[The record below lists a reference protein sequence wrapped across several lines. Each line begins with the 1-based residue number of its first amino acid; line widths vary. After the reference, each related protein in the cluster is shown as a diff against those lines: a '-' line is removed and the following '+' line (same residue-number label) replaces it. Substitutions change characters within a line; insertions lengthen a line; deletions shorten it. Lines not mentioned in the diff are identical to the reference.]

1 MSSSSSSLPDTL
13 REGVEAVLSSLAG
26 RSVEIL
32 GVEPV
37 TGGCI
42 HQTARVSTN
51 LRQDFFLKWAQDA
64 LSDVFAAEADGL
76 SNLHGSTRD
85 STDLTVPEVIGHSA
99 AGEKP
104 AWLLLDYVPPGNPLE
119 DYAERLGEA
128 LSVLHEAGDGPYG
141 WHRSNYIGSLPQ
153 TNTHMD
159 DWPAFWWS
167 ERLEPQLALA
177 GDNGWLAGLDREWAT
192 LESELPKLLG
202 GAEEDGHSILHG
214 DLWSGNVYP
223 GPDGGP
229 VLVDPAV
236 YRGHREVDLAM
247 TELFGGFPRAFYAAY
262 EDRRPLRDGYKNIR
276 RHVYQL
282 YPLLV
287 HLNLFGGGYV
297 NSVKGALR
305 SALAAL

>member
-1 MSSSSSSLPDTL
+1 MRAGSPGTLPGAL
-13 REGVEAVLSSLAG
+13 REGVEAALSS
-26 RSVEIL
+26 RSARNVEIL
-32 GVEPV
+32 GAEPV

-42 HQTARVSTN
+42 HQTACVSTN
-51 LRQDFFLKWAQDA
+51 LQDDFFLKWAPGS

-76 SNLHGSTRD
+76 SALSA
-85 STDLTVPEVIGHSA
+85 STDLTVPEVIGYSH

-104 AWLLLDYVPPGNPLE
+104 AWLLLEYVPRGTPAG

-128 LSVLHEAGDGPYG
+128 LAVLHEPGEGLYG
-141 WHRSNYIGSLPQ
+141 WHRANYIGSLPQ
-153 TNTHMD
+153 ANTPMD
-159 DWPAFWWS
+159 DWPGFWWS
-167 ERLEPQLALA
+167 QRLEPQLALA
-177 GDNGWLAGLDREWAT
+177 ADNGRLTGLDREWAT
-192 LESELPKLLG
+192 LESRLPKLLRD
-202 GAEEDGHSILHG
+202 AAEDGRSILHG

-247 TELFGGFPRAFYAAY
+247 TELFGGFPRAFYTSYDDHRPVTSGY
-262 EDRRPLRDGYKNIR
+262 EDVR

-287 HLNLFGGGYV
+287 HVNLFGGAYV
-297 NSVKGALR
+297 DGTAGALR
-305 SALAAL
+305 RVLRSG

>member
-1 MSSSSSSLPDTL
+1 MAGSPSTLPSAL
-13 REGVEAVLSSLAG
+13 RAEVEEALSSRAK
-26 RSVEIL
+26 RSVEIV
-32 GVEPV
+32 GTEPV

-51 LRQDFFLKWAQDA
+51 LPDDFFLKWAPGP

-76 SNLHGSTRD
+76 SALRD
-85 STDLTVPEVIGHSA
+85 ATDLTVPEVVGYSDTEA
-99 AGEKP
+99 KP
-104 AWLLLDYVPPGNPLE
+104 AWLLLEYIPRGSPGR

-128 LSVLHEAGDGPYG
+128 LAVLHETGQGRYG

-153 TNTHMD
+153 ANTPMD

-167 ERLEPQLALA
+167 ERLEPQLVMAT
-177 GDNGWLAGLDREWAT
+177 DNGWLAGLDQEWAT
-192 LESELPKLLG
+192 LESELPMLLG
-202 GAEEDGHSILHG
+202 TAEEDGCSVLHG

-247 TELFGGFPRAFYAAY
+247 TELFGGFPRGFYGAY
-262 EDRRPLRDGYKNIR
+262 EDRRPIRDGYADIR

-287 HLNLFGGGYV
+287 HVNLFGGGYV
-297 NSVKGALR
+297 NAVAGALR
-305 SALAAL
+305 RALASR

>member
-1 MSSSSSSLPDTL
+1 MKSESPGTLPSAL
-13 REGVEAVLSSLAG
+13 REGVEAALSNRAA

-32 GVEPV
+32 DTEPV

-42 HQTARVSTN
+42 HQTVRLSTD
-51 LRQDFFLKWAQDA
+51 LREDFFLKWAQDPE
-64 LSDVFAAEADGL
+64 SDVFAAEADGL
-76 SNLHGSTRD
+76 RALRE
-85 STDLTVPEVIGHSA
+85 STDLTVPAVVAHSDA
-99 AGEKP
+99 EEIP
-104 AWLLLDYVPPGNPLE
+104 AWLLLEYVPPGSPAP

-128 LSVLHEAGDGPYG
+128 LAEFHEAREGPCG

-153 TNTHMD
+153 ANTTTD

-177 GDNGWLAGLDREWAT
+177 RARGRLATLDRDWDVLASRLPTLLAGAV
-192 LESELPKLLG
+192 
-202 GAEEDGHSILHG
+202 EDGRAILHG

-223 GPDGGP
+223 GPDGAP

-247 TELFGGFPRAFYAAY
+247 TELFGGFPEGFYAAY
-262 EDRRPLRDGYKNIR
+262 NDRRPLTDGYKKFR
-276 RHVYQL
+276 RPVYQL

-287 HLNLFGGGYV
+287 HLNLFGGAYLNG
-297 NSVKGALR
+297 VKAALR
-305 SALAAL
+305 SALSI